1 MDGKKLK
8 EVKGVVF
15 MCKCDWCPE
24 SKLVDGK
31 MVCSYTSCVL
41 KESEIEKIMQYV
53 LNKERKE

>member
-1 MDGKKLK
+1 
-8 EVKGVVF
+8 

-41 KESEIEKIMQYV
+41 EEREIEKIMRYV
-53 LNKERKE
+53 FNKERKG